1 MIQVQVC
8 SRRPPPAS
16 PRASRKFASS
26 EIRDSESGGSDLS
39 EKLSLLSGESA
50 NSSEKRVALSSA
62 SANKGKTCVKKST
75 VVNTTAVGSPLPGSP
90 KPASP
95 ANPVVRRPSTK
106 SPCNPPANPILEE
119 VPETQPQQNNQE
131 IEEMTCPS
139 LQDTSNLV
147 ILDDNLE
154 KMNVQN
160 GLNSITEQRENGNPP
175 PSIVPRENTDTVETN
190 KSLSEEKLTNSKSKN
205 KSARCDSTDAL
216 LSDEEKSLVDENN
229 PMD

>member
-1 MIQVQVC
+1 M
-8 SRRPPPAS
+8 
-16 PRASRKFASS
+16 
-26 EIRDSESGGSDLS
+26 
-39 EKLSLLSGESA
+39 
-50 NSSEKRVALSSA
+50 
-62 SANKGKTCVKKST
+62 
-75 VVNTTAVGSPLPGSP
+75 
-90 KPASP
+90 
-95 ANPVVRRPSTK
+95 K

-229 PMD
+229 PMDWWVDIPKHILILLKRSFLSYNSLNSEERYFLILNNNLIIISLLYKAFLNICPIFAVPFDSAERWSFFIKLSILFLNFLL